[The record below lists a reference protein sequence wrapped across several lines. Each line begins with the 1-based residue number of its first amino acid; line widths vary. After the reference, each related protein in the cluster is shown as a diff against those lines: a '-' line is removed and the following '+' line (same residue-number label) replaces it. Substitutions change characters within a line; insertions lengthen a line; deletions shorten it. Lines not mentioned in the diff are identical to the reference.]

1 MHRRM
6 RRWRGGLA
14 AALFLVSV
22 SLLTAEPLLLA
33 ATVLPLGYVAYG
45 ALSRVPAGTD
55 LRATR
60 SVSDAQPTPG
70 EPVAVELTV
79 TNTGNGSLTDVRVI
93 DGVPAELA
101 VVEGSPRLCTSLRP
115 DESATLSYAVM
126 AKRGTYTF
134 DAAAVRVRT
143 LSASDA
149 VTVDLPAAG
158 DGSLTCS
165 NTVSEVPMAD
175 ATLPRAGTL
184 PTDTGGSGLEF
195 HSTRSYQPGDP
206 VNRIDWRRYAKTD
219 ELTTVDYREEQAV
232 RTVLVVDAR
241 PPARVTPEPG
251 FPTGAELSA
260 YAAERLFD
268 ALSRTSVVA
277 SVCAVGLAESDV
289 PGGLGPDGL
298 AWVDPAGGHA
308 AAHARQVFDSVGR
321 AAARQSAD
329 HATSGP
335 STADD
340 ADVAGAESTPQSR
353 DGDARMTTADGG
365 TTDDPALLAVLARLP
380 PTAQVV
386 VFSPVAD
393 EWAVSLV
400 SSLAVRDYPTTL
412 VSPALARGGSLGAA
426 VAGVERTARLQRA
439 ELSGATVIDW
449 DLDSPIDVALRAS
462 LADLFSV

>member
-1 MHRRM
+1 MHRRV
-6 RRWRGGLA
+6 RRWSGGLA

-33 ATVLPLGYVAYG
+33 ATVIPLIYVAYG
-45 ALSRVPAGTD
+45 ALSRVPSGTD
-55 LRATR
+55 LQAAR

-70 EPVAVELTV
+70 EPVEVELTL
-79 TNTGNGSLTDVRVI
+79 TNTGSSSLTDVRVI
-93 DGVPAELA
+93 DGVPEELA
-101 VVEGSPRLCTSLRP
+101 VVEGSPRCCTSLRP
-115 DESATLSYAVM
+115 NESATLSYAVM

-143 LSASDA
+143 LSASDE
-149 VTVDLPAAG
+149 VTVDLPVAG
-158 DGSLTCS
+158 DGTLTCS

-219 ELTTVDYREEQAV
+219 ELTTIDYREEQAV

-277 SVCAVGLAESDV
+277 SVCAVGLAAEDV

-298 AWVDPAGGHA
+298 AWVDASGGHA

-321 AAARQSAD
+321 AAARQSA
-329 HATSGP
+329 
-335 STADD
+335 AD
-340 ADVAGAESTPQSR
+340 AAGAAEVSADESPQQPR
-353 DGDARMTTADGG
+353 GGAAKVTTADGG
-365 TTDDPALLAVLARLP
+365 TIEDPALLAVLARLP

-386 VFSPVAD
+386 VFSPAAD
-393 EWAVSLV
+393 DWPVSLV

-412 VSPALARGGSLGAA
+412 VSPSLTRGDSLGAA
-426 VAGVERTARLQRA
+426 VAGIERTARIQRA

>member
-1 MHRRM
+1 MHRRV
-6 RRWRGGLA
+6 RRWSGGLA

-33 ATVLPLGYVAYG
+33 ATAIPLIYVAYG

-55 LRATR
+55 LQAAR

-70 EPVAVELTV
+70 EPVAVELTL
-79 TNTGNGSLTDVRVI
+79 TNTGSSSLTDLRVI
-93 DGVPAELA
+93 DGVPEELA

-115 DESATLSYAVM
+115 NESVTLSYAVM

-143 LSASDA
+143 LSASDE
-149 VTVDLPAAG
+149 VTVDLPVAG
-158 DGSLTCS
+158 DGTLTCS

-219 ELTTVDYREEQAV
+219 ELTTIDYREEQAV

-241 PPARVTPEPG
+241 PSARVTPEPG

-277 SVCAVGLAESDV
+277 SVCAVGLAEEDV

-298 AWVDPAGGHA
+298 AWVDASGGHA
-308 AAHARQVFDSVGR
+308 AAHARQIFDSVGR
-321 AAARQSAD
+321 AAARQSDTDA
-329 HATSGP
+329 
-335 STADD
+335 ADD
-340 ADVAGAESTPQSR
+340 ADVSEDDQPEQLRGGATR
-353 DGDARMTTADGG
+353 VTTADGG
-365 TTDDPALLAVLARLP
+365 TIEDPALLAVLARLP

-386 VFSPVAD
+386 VFSPAAD
-393 EWAVSLV
+393 DWPVSLV

-412 VSPALARGGSLGAA
+412 VSPSLARGDSLGAA
-426 VAGVERTARLQRA
+426 VAGTERTARLQRA

>member
-1 MHRRM
+1 MTTHRRV

-14 AALFLVSV
+14 ATLFLVSV
-22 SLLTAEPLLLA
+22 ALLTAEPLLLA
-33 ATVLPLGYVAYG
+33 ATAVPLAYVAYG
-45 ALSRVPAGTD
+45 ALSRVPPGID
-55 LRATR
+55 VRATR
-60 SVSDAQPTPG
+60 AVSDAQPTPG
-70 EPVAVELTV
+70 EPVQIELTV
-79 TNTGNGSLTDVRVI
+79 TNEGDRSLTDLRVV
-93 DGVPAELA
+93 DGVPEELA
-101 VVEGSPRLCTSLRP
+101 VVEGSPRCCTSLRP
-115 DESATLSYAVM
+115 GERATLSYAVM

-134 DAAAVRVRT
+134 EPTAVRVRT
-143 LSASDA
+143 LSASGE
-149 VTVDLPAAG
+149 VTADLPAAG

-165 NTVSEVPMAD
+165 NTVSEVPLAD

-184 PTDTGGSGLEF
+184 PTDAGGSGLEF
-195 HSTRSYQPGDP
+195 HSTRTYQHGDP

-241 PPARVTPEPG
+241 PPSRVTPEPG

-277 SVCAVGLAESDV
+277 SVCAVGLADADV
-289 PGGLGPDGL
+289 PGGVGPDGL
-298 AWVDPAGGHA
+298 AWVDASGGHA

-321 AAARQSAD
+321 AVARGS
-329 HATSGP
+329 
-335 STADD
+335 D
-340 ADVAGAESTPQSR
+340 ADGEAEAP
-353 DGDARMTTADGG
+353 DVDAPSETSEESVPATATADGG
-365 TTDDPALLAVLARLP
+365 TVDDPDLLAVLARLP

-386 VFSPVAD
+386 VFSPAAD
-393 EWAVSLV
+393 DWAVSLA

-412 VSPALARGGSLGAA
+412 VSPALARGDSLGAA

-439 ELSGATVIDW
+439 ELTGATVIDW

-462 LADLFSV
+462 LADLFSA

>member
-1 MHRRM
+1 MHRRV
-6 RRWRGGLA
+6 RRWSGGLA

-33 ATVLPLGYVAYG
+33 ATAIPLVYVAYG

-55 LRATR
+55 LQAAR

-79 TNTGNGSLTDVRVI
+79 TNTGSGSLTDVRVI
-93 DGVPAELA
+93 DGVPEELA

-143 LSASDA
+143 LSAGDA

-219 ELTTVDYREEQAV
+219 ELTTIDYREEQAV

-241 PPARVTPEPG
+241 SPARVTPDPG

-298 AWVDPAGGHA
+298 AWVDASGGHA

-321 AAARQSAD
+321 AAARQSEAD
-329 HATSGP
+329 AAG
-335 STADD
+335 D
-340 ADVAGAESTPQSR
+340 ADAAGPEPPQQPR
-353 DGDARMTTADGG
+353 GGDARVTTADGG
-365 TTDDPALLAVLARLP
+365 TTEDPAMLAVLARLP

-386 VFSPVAD
+386 VFSPAAD
-393 EWAVSLV
+393 EWPVSLV

-412 VSPALARGGSLGAA
+412 VSPSLARGDSLGAA

>member
-6 RRWRGGLA
+6 RRWSGGLA

-33 ATVLPLGYVAYG
+33 ATAIPLIYVAYG

-55 LRATR
+55 LQAAR

-70 EPVAVELTV
+70 EPVAVELTL
-79 TNTGNGSLTDVRVI
+79 TNTGSSSLTDLRVI
-93 DGVPAELA
+93 DGVPEELA

-115 DESATLSYAVM
+115 NESATLSYAVM
-126 AKRGTYTF
+126 AKRGSYTF

-143 LSASDA
+143 LSASDE
-149 VTVDLPAAG
+149 VTVDLPVAG
-158 DGSLTCS
+158 DGTLTCS

-219 ELTTVDYREEQAV
+219 ELTTIDYREEQAV

-277 SVCAVGLAESDV
+277 SVCAVGLAPEDV
-289 PGGLGPDGL
+289 PGGLDPDGL
-298 AWVDPAGGHA
+298 AWVDASGGHA
-308 AAHARQVFDSVGR
+308 AAHARQIFDSVGR
-321 AAARQSAD
+321 AAARQSD
-329 HATSGP
+329 TD
-335 STADD
+335 TA
-340 ADVAGAESTPQSR
+340 
-353 DGDARMTTADGG
+353 GDAAVGEDGSPQQPRDEATRVTTADGG
-365 TTDDPALLAVLARLP
+365 TIEDPDLLAVLARLP

-386 VFSPVAD
+386 VFSPAAD
-393 EWAVSLV
+393 DWAVSLV
-400 SSLAVRDYPTTL
+400 SSLAVREYPTTL
-412 VSPALARGGSLGAA
+412 VSPSLARGDSLGAA
-426 VAGVERTARLQRA
+426 VAGTERAARLQRA

>member
-1 MHRRM
+1 MHRRV
-6 RRWRGGLA
+6 RRWSGGLA

-33 ATVLPLGYVAYG
+33 ATAIPLGYVAYG
-45 ALSRVPAGTD
+45 ALSRVPPGTD
-55 LRATR
+55 LQATR

-79 TNTGNGSLTDVRVI
+79 TNTGSDSLTDVRVI
-93 DGVPAELA
+93 DGVPEELA

-149 VTVDLPAAG
+149 VTVDLPVAG
-158 DGSLTCS
+158 DGTLTCS

-219 ELTTVDYREEQAV
+219 ELTTIDYREEQAV

-298 AWVDPAGGHA
+298 AWVDASGGHA

-321 AAARQSAD
+321 AAARQSEAD
-329 HATSGP
+329 A
-335 STADD
+335 A
-340 ADVAGAESTPQSR
+340 
-353 DGDARMTTADGG
+353 GDAGGESERQPHASDAQVTTADGG
-365 TTDDPALLAVLARLP
+365 TIEDPDLLAVLARLP

-386 VFSPVAD
+386 VFSPAAD
-393 EWAVSLV
+393 DWSVSLV

-412 VSPALARGGSLGAA
+412 VSPSLARGDSLGAA
-426 VAGVERTARLQRA
+426 VAGIERRARLQRA

>member
-1 MHRRM
+1 MHRRV
-6 RRWRGGLA
+6 RRWSGGLA

-33 ATVLPLGYVAYG
+33 ATAIPLIYVAYG

-55 LRATR
+55 LQAVR

-70 EPVAVELTV
+70 EPVAVELTL
-79 TNTGNGSLTDVRVI
+79 TNTGSNSLTDVRVI
-93 DGVPAELA
+93 DGVPEELA

-143 LSASDA
+143 LSASDE
-149 VTVDLPAAG
+149 VTVDLPVAG
-158 DGSLTCS
+158 DGTLTCS

-219 ELTTVDYREEQAV
+219 ELTTIDYREEQAV

-277 SVCAVGLAESDV
+277 SVCAVGLAEADV

-298 AWVDPAGGHA
+298 AWVDASGGHA
-308 AAHARQVFDSVGR
+308 AAHARQIFDSVGR
-321 AAARQSAD
+321 AAARQSD
-329 HATSGP
+329 TD
-335 STADD
+335 TA
-340 ADVAGAESTPQSR
+340 
-353 DGDARMTTADGG
+353 GDAAVAEDESPQQPRGEATGATTADGG
-365 TTDDPALLAVLARLP
+365 TIEDPDLLAVLARLP

-386 VFSPVAD
+386 VFSPAAD
-393 EWAVSLV
+393 DWAVSLV
-400 SSLAVRDYPTTL
+400 SSLAVREYPTTL
-412 VSPALARGGSLGAA
+412 VSPSLARGDSLGAA
-426 VAGVERTARLQRA
+426 VAGTERTARLQRA

>member
-1 MHRRM
+1 MHRRV
-6 RRWRGGLA
+6 RRWSGGLA

-33 ATVLPLGYVAYG
+33 ATAIPLIYVAYG
-45 ALSRVPAGTD
+45 ALSRMPTGTD
-55 LRATR
+55 LQAAR

-70 EPVAVELTV
+70 EPVEVEFTV
-79 TNTGNGSLTDVRVI
+79 TNTGSSSLTDVRVI
-93 DGVPAELA
+93 DGVPEELA

-115 DESATLSYAVM
+115 NESATLSYAVM

-143 LSASDA
+143 LSASDE
-149 VTVDLPAAG
+149 VTVDLPVAG

-195 HSTRSYQPGDP
+195 HSTRSYQSGDP

-219 ELTTVDYREEQAV
+219 ELTTIDYREEQAV

-277 SVCAVGLAESDV
+277 SVCAVGLAPEDV

-298 AWVDPAGGHA
+298 AWVDASGGHA
-308 AAHARQVFDSVGR
+308 AAHARQIFDSVGR
-321 AAARQSAD
+321 AAARQSD
-329 HATSGP
+329 T
-335 STADD
+335 D
-340 ADVAGAESTPQSR
+340 AAGDAGASEDESPQQPHR
-353 DGDARMTTADGG
+353 GDAQVTTADGG
-365 TTDDPALLAVLARLP
+365 TIEDPGLLAVLARLP

-386 VFSPVAD
+386 VFSPAAD
-393 EWAVSLV
+393 DWPVSLV

-412 VSPALARGGSLGAA
+412 VSPSLARGDSLGAA
-426 VAGVERTARLQRA
+426 VAGTERTARLQRA

>member
-6 RRWRGGLA
+6 RRWSGGLA

-33 ATVLPLGYVAYG
+33 ATAIPLIYVAYG

-55 LRATR
+55 LQAAR

-70 EPVAVELTV
+70 EPVAVELTL
-79 TNTGNGSLTDVRVI
+79 TNTGSSSLTDVRVI
-93 DGVPAELA
+93 DGVPEELA

-115 DESATLSYAVM
+115 NESVTLSYAVM

-143 LSASDA
+143 LSASDE
-149 VTVDLPAAG
+149 VTVDLPVAG
-158 DGSLTCS
+158 DGTLTCS

-219 ELTTVDYREEQAV
+219 ELTTIDYREEQAV

-277 SVCAVGLAESDV
+277 SVCAVGLAEGDV

-298 AWVDPAGGHA
+298 AWVDASGGHA
-308 AAHARQVFDSVGR
+308 DAHARQIFDSVGR
-321 AAARQSAD
+321 AAARQSDTDA
-329 HATSGP
+329 AG
-335 STADD
+335 D
-340 ADVAGAESTPQSR
+340 ADVSEDDQPEQP
-353 DGDARMTTADGG
+353 GDEAAKVTTADGG
-365 TTDDPALLAVLARLP
+365 TIEDPALLAVLARLP

-386 VFSPVAD
+386 VFSPAAD
-393 EWAVSLV
+393 DWPVSLV
-400 SSLAVRDYPTTL
+400 SSLAVREYPTTL
-412 VSPALARGGSLGAA
+412 VSPSLARGDSLGAA
-426 VAGVERTARLQRA
+426 VAGTERTARLQRA

>member
-1 MHRRM
+1 MHRRV
-6 RRWRGGLA
+6 RRWSGGLV

-22 SLLTAEPLLLA
+22 SLLAAEPLLLA
-33 ATVLPLGYVAYG
+33 ATAIPLTYVAYG

-55 LRATR
+55 LQAAR

-70 EPVAVELTV
+70 EPVEVELTL
-79 TNTGNGSLTDVRVI
+79 TNTGDSSLTDVRVI
-93 DGVPAELA
+93 DGVPEELA
-101 VVEGSPRLCTSLRP
+101 VIEGSPRRCTSLRP
-115 DESATLSYAVM
+115 NESATLTYAVM

-143 LSASDA
+143 LSASDE
-149 VTVDLPAAG
+149 VTVDLPVAG
-158 DGSLTCS
+158 DGTVTCS

-206 VNRIDWRRYAKTD
+206 VNRVDWRRYAKTD
-219 ELTTVDYREEQAV
+219 ELTTIDYREEQAV

-277 SVCAVGLAESDV
+277 SVCAAGLAPADV

-298 AWVDPAGGHA
+298 AWVDASGGHA

-321 AAARQSAD
+321 AAARQ
-329 HATSGP
+329 P
-335 STADD
+335 D
-340 ADVAGAESTPQSR
+340 ADVSADESPQQPR
-353 DGDARMTTADGG
+353 DRDAQVTTADGG
-365 TTDDPALLAVLARLP
+365 TVEDPDLLAVLARLP

-386 VFSPVAD
+386 VFSPAAD
-393 EWAVSLV
+393 DWPVSLV

-412 VSPALARGGSLGAA
+412 VSPSLARGDSLGAA
-426 VAGVERTARLQRA
+426 VAGTERSARLQRA

>member
-1 MHRRM
+1 MDRRV
-6 RRWRGGLA
+6 RRWSGGLA

-33 ATVLPLGYVAYG
+33 ATAIPLIYVAYG
-45 ALSRVPAGTD
+45 ALSRVSAGTD
-55 LRATR
+55 LQATR

-70 EPVAVELTV
+70 EPVAVELTL
-79 TNTGNGSLTDVRVI
+79 TNTGSNSLTDVRVI
-93 DGVPAELA
+93 DGVPEELA

-143 LSASDA
+143 LSASDE
-149 VTVDLPAAG
+149 VTVDLPVAG
-158 DGSLTCS
+158 DGTLTCS

-219 ELTTVDYREEQAV
+219 ELTTIDYREEQAV

-241 PPARVTPEPG
+241 PPARVTPVPG

-277 SVCAVGLAESDV
+277 SVCAVGLAPEDV
-289 PGGLGPDGL
+289 PGGLDPDGL
-298 AWVDPAGGHA
+298 AWVDASGGHA
-308 AAHARQVFDSVGR
+308 AAHARQIFDSVGR
-321 AAARQSAD
+321 AAARQSD
-329 HATSGP
+329 T
-335 STADD
+335 D
-340 ADVAGAESTPQSR
+340 AP
-353 DGDARMTTADGG
+353 GDAAVAEDESPQQPRGEATRVTTADGG
-365 TTDDPALLAVLARLP
+365 TIEDPDLLAVLARLP

-386 VFSPVAD
+386 VFSPAAD
-393 EWAVSLV
+393 DWAVSLV
-400 SSLAVRDYPTTL
+400 SSLAVREYPTTL
-412 VSPALARGGSLGAA
+412 VSPSLARGDSLGAA
-426 VAGVERTARLQRA
+426 VAGTERTARLQRA

>member
-1 MHRRM
+1 MHRRV
-6 RRWRGGLA
+6 RRWSGGLA

-33 ATVLPLGYVAYG
+33 ATAIPLIYVAYG
-45 ALSRVPAGTD
+45 ALSRMPAGTD
-55 LRATR
+55 LQAAR

-70 EPVAVELTV
+70 EPVEVELTV
-79 TNTGNGSLTDVRVI
+79 TNTGSSSLTDVRVI
-93 DGVPAELA
+93 DGVPEELA

-115 DESATLSYAVM
+115 NESATLSYAVM

-134 DAAAVRVRT
+134 GAAAVRVRT
-143 LSASDA
+143 LSASDE
-149 VTVDLPAAG
+149 VTVDLPVAG
-158 DGSLTCS
+158 DGTLTCS

-184 PTDTGGSGLEF
+184 PTDSGGSGLEF

-219 ELTTVDYREEQAV
+219 ELTTIDYREEQAV

-277 SVCAVGLAESDV
+277 SVCAVGLAPEDV

-298 AWVDPAGGHA
+298 AWVDASGGHA
-308 AAHARQVFDSVGR
+308 AAHARQIFDSVGR
-321 AAARQSAD
+321 AAARQSDTDA
-329 HATSGP
+329 
-335 STADD
+335 
-340 ADVAGAESTPQSR
+340 ADVADVSEDESSEQSQG
-353 DGDARMTTADGG
+353 GDVKVTTADGG
-365 TTDDPALLAVLARLP
+365 TIEDSDLLAVLARLP

-386 VFSPVAD
+386 VFSPAAD
-393 EWAVSLV
+393 DWPVSLV

-412 VSPALARGGSLGAA
+412 VSPSLARGDSLGAA
-426 VAGVERTARLQRA
+426 VAGTERTARLQRA

>member
-1 MHRRM
+1 MHRRV
-6 RRWRGGLA
+6 RRWSGGLA

-33 ATVLPLGYVAYG
+33 ATAIPLIYVAYG

-55 LRATR
+55 LQAVR

-70 EPVAVELTV
+70 EPVAVELTL
-79 TNTGNGSLTDVRVI
+79 TNTGSNSLTDVRVI
-93 DGVPAELA
+93 DGVPEELA

-143 LSASDA
+143 LSASDE
-149 VTVDLPAAG
+149 VTVDLPVAG
-158 DGSLTCS
+158 DGTLTCS

-219 ELTTVDYREEQAV
+219 ELTTIDYREEQAV

-277 SVCAVGLAESDV
+277 SVCAVGLAEADV

-298 AWVDPAGGHA
+298 AWVDASGGHA
-308 AAHARQVFDSVGR
+308 AAHARQIFDSVGR
-321 AAARQSAD
+321 AAARQSD
-329 HATSGP
+329 TD
-335 STADD
+335 TA
-340 ADVAGAESTPQSR
+340 
-353 DGDARMTTADGG
+353 GDAAVAEDESPQQPRGEATGATTADGG
-365 TTDDPALLAVLARLP
+365 TIEDPDLLAVLARLP

-386 VFSPVAD
+386 VFSPAAD
-393 EWAVSLV
+393 DWPVSLV

-412 VSPALARGGSLGAA
+412 VSPSLTRGDSLGAA
-426 VAGVERTARLQRA
+426 VAGTERSVRLQRA

>member
-1 MHRRM
+1 MHRRV
-6 RRWRGGLA
+6 RRWSGGLA

-33 ATVLPLGYVAYG
+33 ATAMPLIYVAYG
-45 ALSRVPAGTD
+45 ALSRLPAGTD
-55 LRATR
+55 LQAAR

-70 EPVAVELTV
+70 EPVAVELTL
-79 TNTGNGSLTDVRVI
+79 TNTGSSSLTDVRVI
-93 DGVPAELA
+93 DGVPEELA

-143 LSASDA
+143 LSASDE
-149 VTVDLPAAG
+149 VTVDLPVAG

-219 ELTTVDYREEQAV
+219 ELTTIDYREEQAV

-277 SVCAVGLAESDV
+277 SVCAVGLAEADV

-298 AWVDPAGGHA
+298 AWVDASGGHA

-321 AAARQSAD
+321 AAARQSD
-329 HATSGP
+329 TD
-335 STADD
+335 TADD
-340 ADVAGAESTPQSR
+340 ADASEDESPQQPR
-353 DGDARMTTADGG
+353 GEAARVTTADGG
-365 TTDDPALLAVLARLP
+365 TIEDPDLLAVLARLP

-386 VFSPVAD
+386 VFSPAAD
-393 EWAVSLV
+393 DWPVSLV

-412 VSPALARGGSLGAA
+412 VSPSLARGDSLGAA
-426 VAGVERTARLQRA
+426 VAGTERTARLQRA

>member
-1 MHRRM
+1 MHRRV
-6 RRWRGGLA
+6 RRWSGGLA

-22 SLLTAEPLLLA
+22 SLLAAEPLLLA
-33 ATVLPLGYVAYG
+33 ATAIPLIYVAYG
-45 ALSRVPAGTD
+45 SLSRVPAGTD
-55 LRATR
+55 LQATR
-60 SVSDAQPTPG
+60 AVSDAQPTPG
-70 EPVAVELTV
+70 EPVEIELTV
-79 TNTGNGSLTDVRVI
+79 TNTGSSSLTDVRVI
-93 DGVPAELA
+93 DGVPEELA
-101 VVEGSPRLCTSLRP
+101 VVDGSPRLCTSLRP
-115 DESATLSYAVM
+115 DESVTLSYAVM

-143 LSASDA
+143 LSASDE
-149 VTVDLPAAG
+149 VTVDLPVAG

-195 HSTRSYQPGDP
+195 HSTRSYQSGDP

-219 ELTTVDYREEQAV
+219 ELTTIDYREEQAV

-277 SVCAVGLAESDV
+277 SVCAVGLAQEDV

-298 AWVDPAGGHA
+298 AWVDASGGHA
-308 AAHARQVFDSVGR
+308 AAHARQIFDSVGR
-321 AAARQSAD
+321 AAARQSD
-329 HATSGP
+329 DD
-335 STADD
+335 TADA
-340 ADVAGAESTPQSR
+340 ADVSEDGQPRQSQ
-353 DGDARMTTADGG
+353 GDDAAQVTTADGG
-365 TTDDPALLAVLARLP
+365 TIEDPDLLAVLARLP

-386 VFSPVAD
+386 VFSPAAD
-393 EWAVSLV
+393 DWSVSLV

-412 VSPALARGGSLGAA
+412 VSPSLARGDSLGAA
-426 VAGVERTARLQRA
+426 VAGTERTARLQRA

>member
-1 MHRRM
+1 M
-6 RRWRGGLA
+6 RRRWSGGLA

-33 ATVLPLGYVAYG
+33 ATAIPLIYVAYG
-45 ALSRVPAGTD
+45 ALSRVPEGTD
-55 LRATR
+55 MQAAR

-70 EPVAVELTV
+70 EPVAIDLTV
-79 TNTGNGSLTDVRVI
+79 TNTGSSSLTDVRVI

-115 DESATLSYAVM
+115 GESTTLSYAVM

-134 DAAAVRVRT
+134 EAAAVRVRT

-149 VTVDLPAAG
+149 ATVDLPVAG
-158 DGSLTCS
+158 DGTLTCS

-195 HSTRSYQPGDP
+195 HSTRSYQRRDP

-219 ELTTVDYREEQAV
+219 ELTTIDYREEQAV

-241 PPARVTPEPG
+241 PSACVTPEPG

-268 ALSRTSVVA
+268 ALSQTSVVA
-277 SVCAVGLAESDV
+277 SVCAIGLAEEDV
-289 PGGLGPDGL
+289 PGGIGPDGL
-298 AWVDPAGGHA
+298 AWVDASGGHA
-308 AAHARQVFDSVGR
+308 AARARQVFDSVGR
-321 AAARQSAD
+321 AATRQS
-329 HATSGP
+329 
-335 STADD
+335 D
-340 ADVAGAESTPQSR
+340 ADAADGA
-353 DGDARMTTADGG
+353 DASSSKPPPRTHGSNAPVTTADGG
-365 TTDDPALLAVLARLP
+365 TIEDPALLAVLARLP

-393 EWAVSLV
+393 DWPVSLV
-400 SSLAVRDYPTTL
+400 SSLSVRDYPATL
-412 VSPALARGGSLGAA
+412 VSPSLARGDSLGAA
-426 VAGVERTARLQRA
+426 VAGVERNARLQRS
-439 ELSGATVIDW
+439 ELAGATVIDW

>member
-1 MHRRM
+1 MDRRV
-6 RRWRGGLA
+6 RRWSGGLA

-33 ATVLPLGYVAYG
+33 ATAIPLIYVAYG
-45 ALSRVPAGTD
+45 ALSRLPAGTD
-55 LRATR
+55 LQAAR

-70 EPVAVELTV
+70 EPVSVELTL
-79 TNTGNGSLTDVRVI
+79 TNTGSSSLTDVRVI
-93 DGVPAELA
+93 DGVPEELA

-143 LSASDA
+143 LSASDE
-149 VTVDLPAAG
+149 VTVDLPVA
-158 DGSLTCS
+158 DDRTLTCS

-219 ELTTVDYREEQAV
+219 ELTTIDYREEQAV

-241 PPARVTPEPG
+241 PPACVTPEPG

-277 SVCAVGLAESDV
+277 SVCAVGLAPEDV

-298 AWVDPAGGHA
+298 AWVDASGGHA
-308 AAHARQVFDSVGR
+308 AAHARQIFDSVGR
-321 AAARQSAD
+321 AAARQSD
-329 HATSGP
+329 T
-335 STADD
+335 D
-340 ADVAGAESTPQSR
+340 AA
-353 DGDARMTTADGG
+353 GDAAVAEDESPQQPRGEATGVTTADGG
-365 TTDDPALLAVLARLP
+365 TIEDPDLLAVLARLP

-386 VFSPVAD
+386 VFSPAAD
-393 EWAVSLV
+393 DWAVSLV
-400 SSLAVRDYPTTL
+400 SSLAVREYPTTL
-412 VSPALARGGSLGAA
+412 VSPSLARGDSLGAA
-426 VAGVERTARLQRA
+426 VASTERTARLQRA

>member
-1 MHRRM
+1 MHRRV
-6 RRWRGGLA
+6 RRWSGGLA

-33 ATVLPLGYVAYG
+33 ATAIPLIYVAYG
-45 ALSRVPAGTD
+45 ALSRLPAGTD
-55 LRATR
+55 LQATR

-70 EPVAVELTV
+70 EPVTVELTLA
-79 TNTGNGSLTDVRVI
+79 NTGSSSLTDVRVI
-93 DGVPAELA
+93 DGVPEELA

-115 DESATLSYAVM
+115 DESVTLSYAVM

-143 LSASDA
+143 LSASDE
-149 VTVDLPAAG
+149 VTVDLTVAG
-158 DGSLTCS
+158 DGTLTCS

-219 ELTTVDYREEQAV
+219 ELTTIDYREEQAV

-251 FPTGAELSA
+251 YPTGAELSA

-277 SVCAVGLAESDV
+277 SVCAVGLAEEDV

-298 AWVDPAGGHA
+298 AWVDASGGHA
-308 AAHARQVFDSVGR
+308 AAHARQIFDSVGR
-321 AAARQSAD
+321 AAARQSDAE
-329 HATSGP
+329 
-335 STADD
+335 TAGD
-340 ADVAGAESTPQSR
+340 ADVSEDGPPQQSR
-353 DGDARMTTADGG
+353 GEAARVTTADGG
-365 TTDDPALLAVLARLP
+365 TIEDPALLAVLARLP

-386 VFSPVAD
+386 VFSPAAD
-393 EWAVSLV
+393 DWPVSLV

-412 VSPALARGGSLGAA
+412 VSPSLARGDSLGAA
-426 VAGVERTARLQRA
+426 VASTERAARLQRA
-439 ELSGATVIDW
+439 ELSRATVIDW

>member
-1 MHRRM
+1 MHRRV
-6 RRWRGGLA
+6 RRWSGGLA

-33 ATVLPLGYVAYG
+33 ATAIPLIYVAYG
-45 ALSRVPAGTD
+45 ALSRMPAGTD
-55 LRATR
+55 LRAAR

-70 EPVAVELTV
+70 EPVEVELTV
-79 TNTGNGSLTDVRVI
+79 TNTGSSSLTDVRVI
-93 DGVPAELA
+93 DGVPEELA

-115 DESATLSYAVM
+115 NESATLSYAVM

-143 LSASDA
+143 LSASDE
-149 VTVDLPAAG
+149 VTVDLPVAG

-195 HSTRSYQPGDP
+195 HSTRSYQSGDP

-219 ELTTVDYREEQAV
+219 ELTTIDYREEQAV

-277 SVCAVGLAESDV
+277 SVCAVGLAPEDV

-298 AWVDPAGGHA
+298 AWVDASGGHA
-308 AAHARQVFDSVGR
+308 AAHARQIFDSVGR
-321 AAARQSAD
+321 AAARQSDTDA
-329 HATSGP
+329 
-335 STADD
+335 
-340 ADVAGAESTPQSR
+340 ADVADVSEDESSEQSQG
-353 DGDARMTTADGG
+353 GDVKVTTADGG
-365 TTDDPALLAVLARLP
+365 TIEDSDLLAVLARLP

-386 VFSPVAD
+386 VFSPAAD
-393 EWAVSLV
+393 DWPVSLV

-412 VSPALARGGSLGAA
+412 VSPSLARGDSLGAA
-426 VAGVERTARLQRA
+426 VAGTERTARLQRA

>member
-1 MHRRM
+1 MHRRV
-6 RRWRGGLA
+6 RRWSGGLA

-33 ATVLPLGYVAYG
+33 ATAIPLIYVAYG

-55 LRATR
+55 LQAAR

-70 EPVAVELTV
+70 EPVEIELTL
-79 TNTGNGSLTDVRVI
+79 TNTGSSSLTDVRVI
-93 DGVPAELA
+93 DGVPEELA
-101 VVEGSPRLCTSLRP
+101 VIEGSPRCCTSLRP
-115 DESATLSYAVM
+115 NESATLSYAVM

-143 LSASDA
+143 LSASDEA
-149 VTVDLPAAG
+149 TVDLPVAG
-158 DGSLTCS
+158 DGTLTCS

-195 HSTRSYQPGDP
+195 HSTRSYQPEDP

-219 ELTTVDYREEQAV
+219 ELTTIDYREEQAV

-277 SVCAVGLAESDV
+277 SVCAVGLAEADV
-289 PGGLGPDGL
+289 TGGLGPDGL
-298 AWVDPAGGHA
+298 AWVDASGGHA
-308 AAHARQVFDSVGR
+308 AARARQVFDSVGR
-321 AAARQSAD
+321 AAARQS
-329 HATSGP
+329 
-335 STADD
+335 D
-340 ADVAGAESTPQSR
+340 ADVSADAPPQQSR
-353 DGDARMTTADGG
+353 SEAVRVTTADGG
-365 TTDDPALLAVLARLP
+365 TIEDPDLLAVLARLP

-386 VFSPVAD
+386 VFSPAAD
-393 EWAVSLV
+393 DWPVSLV

-412 VSPALARGGSLGAA
+412 VSPSLARGESLGAA
-426 VAGVERTARLQRA
+426 VAGVERTARIQRA

>member
-1 MHRRM
+1 MHRRV
-6 RRWRGGLA
+6 RRWSGGLA

-33 ATVLPLGYVAYG
+33 ATAIPLSYVAYG
-45 ALSRVPAGTD
+45 ALSRVPSGTD
-55 LRATR
+55 LQAAR

-70 EPVAVELTV
+70 EPVAIELTI
-79 TNTGNGSLTDVRVI
+79 TNTGSSSLTDVRVI
-93 DGVPAELA
+93 DGVPEELA
-101 VVEGSPRLCTSLRP
+101 VVEGSPRCCTSLRP
-115 DESATLSYAVM
+115 NESATLSYAVM
-126 AKRGTYTF
+126 AKRGSYTF

-143 LSASDA
+143 LSASDE
-149 VTVDLPAAG
+149 VTVDLPVAG
-158 DGSLTCS
+158 DGTLTCS

-219 ELTTVDYREEQAV
+219 ELTTIDYREEQAV
-232 RTVLVVDAR
+232 KTVLVVDTR
-241 PPARVTPEPG
+241 PSARVTPEPG

-277 SVCAVGLAESDV
+277 SVCAVGLADADV

-298 AWVDPAGGHA
+298 AWVDASGGHA

-321 AAARQSAD
+321 AAARQSETDA
-329 HATSGP
+329 AG
-335 STADD
+335 D
-340 ADVAGAESTPQSR
+340 ADVSENGPPRQSQAD
-353 DGDARMTTADGG
+353 DGTQVTTADGG
-365 TTDDPALLAVLARLP
+365 TVEDPDLLAVLARLP

-386 VFSPVAD
+386 VFSPAAD
-393 EWAVSLV
+393 DWPVSLV

-412 VSPALARGGSLGAA
+412 VSPSLARGDSLGAA
-426 VAGVERTARLQRA
+426 IASTERTARLQRA
-439 ELSGATVIDW
+439 ELAGTTVIDW

>member
-1 MHRRM
+1 MHRRV
-6 RRWRGGLA
+6 RRWSGGLA

-33 ATVLPLGYVAYG
+33 ATAIPLIYVAYG
-45 ALSRVPAGTD
+45 ALLRLPAGTD
-55 LRATR
+55 LQAART
-60 SVSDAQPTPG
+60 VSDAQPTPG
-70 EPVAVELTV
+70 EPVAVELTL
-79 TNTGNGSLTDVRVI
+79 TNTGRSSLTDVRVI
-93 DGVPAELA
+93 DGVPEELA

-143 LSASDA
+143 LSASDE
-149 VTVDLPAAG
+149 VTVDLTVAG
-158 DGSLTCS
+158 DGTVTCS

-219 ELTTVDYREEQAV
+219 ELTTIDYREEQAV

-277 SVCAVGLAESDV
+277 SVCAVGLAPEDV

-298 AWVDPAGGHA
+298 AWVDASGGHA
-308 AAHARQVFDSVGR
+308 AAHARQIFDSVGR
-321 AAARQSAD
+321 AAARQSD
-329 HATSGP
+329 T
-335 STADD
+335 D
-340 ADVAGAESTPQSR
+340 AAGDAGASEDAPPHQSR
-353 DGDARMTTADGG
+353 SEAARVTTADGG
-365 TTDDPALLAVLARLP
+365 TIEDPALLAVLARLP

-386 VFSPVAD
+386 VFSPAAD
-393 EWAVSLV
+393 DWPVSLV

-412 VSPALARGGSLGAA
+412 VSPSLARGDSLGAA
-426 VAGVERTARLQRA
+426 VASTERVARLQRA

>member
-1 MHRRM
+1 MHRRV
-6 RRWRGGLA
+6 RRWSGGLA

-33 ATVLPLGYVAYG
+33 ATAIPLVYVAYG

-55 LRATR
+55 LQAAR

-79 TNTGNGSLTDVRVI
+79 TNTGSGSLTDVRVI
-93 DGVPAELA
+93 DGVPEELA

-143 LSASDA
+143 LSAGDA

-219 ELTTVDYREEQAV
+219 ELTTIDYREEQAV

-241 PPARVTPEPG
+241 SPARVTPDPG

-298 AWVDPAGGHA
+298 AWVDASGGHA

-321 AAARQSAD
+321 AAARQSEAD
-329 HATSGP
+329 AAG
-335 STADD
+335 D
-340 ADVAGAESTPQSR
+340 ADAAGPEPPQQPR
-353 DGDARMTTADGG
+353 GGDARVTTADGG
-365 TTDDPALLAVLARLP
+365 TTEDPALLAVLARLP

-386 VFSPVAD
+386 VFSPAAD
-393 EWAVSLV
+393 EWPVSLV

-412 VSPALARGGSLGAA
+412 VSPSLARGDSLGAA

>member
-6 RRWRGGLA
+6 RRWSGGLA

-33 ATVLPLGYVAYG
+33 ATAIPLSYVAYG

-55 LRATR
+55 LQAAR

-70 EPVAVELTV
+70 EPVEVELTL
-79 TNTGNGSLTDVRVI
+79 TNTGDSSLTDVRVI
-93 DGVPAELA
+93 DGVPEELA
-101 VVEGSPRLCTSLRP
+101 IIEGSPRCCTSLRP
-115 DESATLSYAVM
+115 NESATLSYAVM

-143 LSASDA
+143 LSASDE
-149 VTVDLPAAG
+149 VTVDLPVAG
-158 DGSLTCS
+158 DGTLTCS

-219 ELTTVDYREEQAV
+219 ELTTIDYREEQAV

-277 SVCAVGLAESDV
+277 SVCAVGLAPEDV

-298 AWVDPAGGHA
+298 AWVDASGGHA

-321 AAARQSAD
+321 AAARQSA
-329 HATSGP
+329 
-335 STADD
+335 ADAAGD
-340 ADVAGAESTPQSR
+340 ADVSEDTPPEQPRGS
-353 DGDARMTTADGG
+353 DMQVTTADGG
-365 TTDDPALLAVLARLP
+365 TVEDPALLAVLARLP

-386 VFSPVAD
+386 VFSPAAD
-393 EWAVSLV
+393 DWPVSLV

-412 VSPALARGGSLGAA
+412 VSPSLARGDSLGAA
-426 VAGVERTARLQRA
+426 VAGTERTARIQRA
-439 ELSGATVIDW
+439 ELAGATVIDW

>member
-1 MHRRM
+1 MHRRV
-6 RRWRGGLA
+6 RRWSGGLA

-33 ATVLPLGYVAYG
+33 ATAIPLIYVAYG
-45 ALSRVPAGTD
+45 ALSRMPAGTD
-55 LRATR
+55 LRAAR

-70 EPVAVELTV
+70 EPVEVELTV
-79 TNTGNGSLTDVRVI
+79 TNTGSSSLTDVRVI
-93 DGVPAELA
+93 DGVPEELA

-115 DESATLSYAVM
+115 NESATLSYAVM

-134 DAAAVRVRT
+134 GAAAVRVRT
-143 LSASDA
+143 LSASDE

-184 PTDTGGSGLEF
+184 PTDSGGSGLEF

-219 ELTTVDYREEQAV
+219 ELTTIDYREEQAV

-277 SVCAVGLAESDV
+277 SVCAVGLAPEDV

-298 AWVDPAGGHA
+298 AWVDASGGHA
-308 AAHARQVFDSVGR
+308 AAHARQIFDSVGR
-321 AAARQSAD
+321 AAARQSD
-329 HATSGP
+329 T
-335 STADD
+335 D
-340 ADVAGAESTPQSR
+340 AAGDAGASEDESPQQPHR
-353 DGDARMTTADGG
+353 GDAQVTTADGG
-365 TTDDPALLAVLARLP
+365 TIEDPGLLAVLARLP

-386 VFSPVAD
+386 VFSPAAD
-393 EWAVSLV
+393 DWPVSLV

-412 VSPALARGGSLGAA
+412 VSPSLARGDSLGAA
-426 VAGVERTARLQRA
+426 VAGTERTARLQRA

>member
-1 MHRRM
+1 MHRRV
-6 RRWRGGLA
+6 RRWSGGLA

-33 ATVLPLGYVAYG
+33 ATAIPLIYVAYG
-45 ALSRVPAGTD
+45 ALSRVPPGTD
-55 LRATR
+55 LQAAR

-70 EPVAVELTV
+70 EPVEVELTL
-79 TNTGNGSLTDVRVI
+79 TNTGSSSLTDVRVI
-93 DGVPAELA
+93 DGVPEELA

-115 DESATLSYAVM
+115 NESATLSYAVM

-143 LSASDA
+143 LSASDE
-149 VTVDLPAAG
+149 VTVDLPVAG
-158 DGSLTCS
+158 DGALTCS

-219 ELTTVDYREEQAV
+219 ELTTIDYREEQAV

-277 SVCAVGLAESDV
+277 SVCAVGLAAEDV

-298 AWVDPAGGHA
+298 AWVDASGGHA

-321 AAARQSAD
+321 AAARQSA
-329 HATSGP
+329 ATPAG
-335 STADD
+335 D
-340 ADVAGAESTPQSR
+340 ADVSGDGSSPQPQG
-353 DGDARMTTADGG
+353 GDTRVTTADGG
-365 TTDDPALLAVLARLP
+365 TIEDPDLLAVLARLP

-386 VFSPVAD
+386 VFSPAAD
-393 EWAVSLV
+393 DWPVSLV

-412 VSPALARGGSLGAA
+412 VSPSLTRGDSLGAA
-426 VAGVERTARLQRA
+426 VAGTERIARLQRA

>member
-1 MHRRM
+1 MHRRV
-6 RRWRGGLA
+6 RRWSGGLA

-33 ATVLPLGYVAYG
+33 ATAIPLIYVAYG
-45 ALSRVPAGTD
+45 ALSRMPAGTD
-55 LRATR
+55 LQATR

-70 EPVAVELTV
+70 EPVAVELTL
-79 TNTGNGSLTDVRVI
+79 TNTGSSSLTDVRVI
-93 DGVPAELA
+93 DGVPEELA

-115 DESATLSYAVM
+115 NESATLSYAVM

-143 LSASDA
+143 LSASDE
-149 VTVDLPAAG
+149 VTVDLPVAG
-158 DGSLTCS
+158 DGTLTCS

-219 ELTTVDYREEQAV
+219 ELTTIDYREEQAV

-277 SVCAVGLAESDV
+277 SVCAVGLASEDV

-298 AWVDPAGGHA
+298 AWVDASGGHA
-308 AAHARQVFDSVGR
+308 AAHARQIFDSVGR
-321 AAARQSAD
+321 AAARQSDAD
-329 HATSGP
+329 SAG
-335 STADD
+335 D
-340 ADVAGAESTPQSR
+340 ADVSEDDQPEQPGGEATRA
-353 DGDARMTTADGG
+353 TTADGG
-365 TTDDPALLAVLARLP
+365 TIEDPALLAVLARLP

-386 VFSPVAD
+386 VFSPAAD
-393 EWAVSLV
+393 DWPVSLV
-400 SSLAVRDYPTTL
+400 SSLSVREYPTTL
-412 VSPALARGGSLGAA
+412 VSPSLARGDSLGAA
-426 VAGVERTARLQRA
+426 VASTERTARLQRA

>member
-1 MHRRM
+1 MDRRV
-6 RRWRGGLA
+6 RRWSGGLA

-33 ATVLPLGYVAYG
+33 ATAIPLIYVAYG

-55 LRATR
+55 LQAAR

-70 EPVAVELTV
+70 EPVAVELTL
-79 TNTGNGSLTDVRVI
+79 TNTGSNSLTDMRVI
-93 DGVPAELA
+93 DGVPEELA

-143 LSASDA
+143 LSASDE
-149 VTVDLPAAG
+149 VTVDLPVAG
-158 DGSLTCS
+158 DGTLTCS

-219 ELTTVDYREEQAV
+219 ELTTIDYREEQAV

-277 SVCAVGLAESDV
+277 SVCAVGLAPEDV
-289 PGGLGPDGL
+289 PGGLDPDGL
-298 AWVDPAGGHA
+298 AWVDASGGHA
-308 AAHARQVFDSVGR
+308 AAHARQIFDSVGR
-321 AAARQSAD
+321 AAARQSDTDTASD
-329 HATSGP
+329 AAVGEDGSPQQPRDEATR
-335 STADD
+335 
-340 ADVAGAESTPQSR
+340 V
-353 DGDARMTTADGG
+353 TTADRG
-365 TTDDPALLAVLARLP
+365 TIEDPDLLAVLARLP

-386 VFSPVAD
+386 VFSPAAD
-393 EWAVSLV
+393 DWAVSLV
-400 SSLAVRDYPTTL
+400 SSLAVREYPTTL
-412 VSPALARGGSLGAA
+412 VSPSLARGDSLGAA
-426 VAGVERTARLQRA
+426 VAGTERTARLQRA

>member
-6 RRWRGGLA
+6 RRWSGGLA

-33 ATVLPLGYVAYG
+33 ATAIPLIYVAYG

-55 LRATR
+55 LQAAR

-70 EPVAVELTV
+70 EPVAVELTLM
-79 TNTGNGSLTDVRVI
+79 NTGSSSLTDVRVI
-93 DGVPAELA
+93 DGVPEELA

-115 DESATLSYAVM
+115 NESVTLSYAVM

-143 LSASDA
+143 LSASDE
-149 VTVDLPAAG
+149 VTVDLPVAG
-158 DGSLTCS
+158 DGTLTCS

-219 ELTTVDYREEQAV
+219 ELTTIDYREEQAV

-277 SVCAVGLAESDV
+277 SVCAVGLAEADV

-298 AWVDPAGGHA
+298 AWVDASGGHA
-308 AAHARQVFDSVGR
+308 DAHARQIFDSVGR
-321 AAARQSAD
+321 AAARQSDAD
-329 HATSGP
+329 
-335 STADD
+335 TADD
-340 ADVAGAESTPQSR
+340 DVSENDQPQPSQSGATR
-353 DGDARMTTADGG
+353 VTTADGG
-365 TTDDPALLAVLARLP
+365 TIEDPALLAVLARLP

-386 VFSPVAD
+386 VFSPAAD
-393 EWAVSLV
+393 DWPVSLV
-400 SSLAVRDYPTTL
+400 SSLAVREYPTTL
-412 VSPALARGGSLGAA
+412 VSPSLARGDSLGAA
-426 VAGVERTARLQRA
+426 VAGTERTARLQRA

>member
-1 MHRRM
+1 MHRRVQ
-6 RRWRGGLA
+6 RWSGGLA

-33 ATVLPLGYVAYG
+33 ATAIPLGYVAYG

-55 LRATR
+55 LQAAR

-70 EPVAVELTV
+70 EPVEVELTL
-79 TNTGNGSLTDVRVI
+79 TNTGSSSLTDVRVI
-93 DGVPAELA
+93 DGVPDELA
-101 VVEGSPRLCTSLRP
+101 VVDGSPRLCTSLRP
-115 DESATLSYAVM
+115 NESATLSYAVM
-126 AKRGTYTF
+126 AKRGSYTF

-149 VTVDLPAAG
+149 VTVDLPVAG
-158 DGSLTCS
+158 DGTLTCS

-219 ELTTVDYREEQAV
+219 ELTTIDYREEQAV

-241 PPARVTPEPG
+241 PPTRVTPEPG

-277 SVCAVGLAESDV
+277 SVCAVGLAPEDV

-298 AWVDPAGGHA
+298 AWVDASGGHA

-321 AAARQSAD
+321 AAARQSE
-329 HATSGP
+329 T
-335 STADD
+335 D
-340 ADVAGAESTPQSR
+340 AA
-353 DGDARMTTADGG
+353 GDATVSGDEPPGQPQVDNERVTTADGG
-365 TTDDPALLAVLARLP
+365 TVEDPALLTVLARLP

-386 VFSPVAD
+386 VFSPAAD
-393 EWAVSLV
+393 DWPVSLV

-412 VSPALARGGSLGAA
+412 VSPSLARGDSLGAA

>member
-1 MHRRM
+1 MHRRV
-6 RRWRGGLA
+6 RRWSGGLA

-33 ATVLPLGYVAYG
+33 ATAIPLIYVAYG
-45 ALSRVPAGTD
+45 SLSRVPAGTD
-55 LRATR
+55 LQAAR

-70 EPVAVELTV
+70 EPVEVELTV
-79 TNTGNGSLTDVRVI
+79 TNTGSSSLTDVRVI
-93 DGVPAELA
+93 DGVPEELA

-115 DESATLSYAVM
+115 NESATLSYAVM

-143 LSASDA
+143 LSASDE
-149 VTVDLPAAG
+149 VTVDLPVAG
-158 DGSLTCS
+158 DGTLTCS

-184 PTDTGGSGLEF
+184 PTDSGGSGLEF

-219 ELTTVDYREEQAV
+219 ELTTIDYREEQAV

-277 SVCAVGLAESDV
+277 SVCAVGLAPEDV

-298 AWVDPAGGHA
+298 AWVDASGGHA
-308 AAHARQVFDSVGR
+308 AAHARQIFDSVGR
-321 AAARQSAD
+321 AAARQSD
-329 HATSGP
+329 T
-335 STADD
+335 D
-340 ADVAGAESTPQSR
+340 AAGDAGASEDESPQQPHR
-353 DGDARMTTADGG
+353 GDAQVTTADGG
-365 TTDDPALLAVLARLP
+365 TIEDPGLLAVLARLP

-386 VFSPVAD
+386 VFSPAAD
-393 EWAVSLV
+393 DWPVSLV

-412 VSPALARGGSLGAA
+412 VSPSLARGDSLGAA
-426 VAGVERTARLQRA
+426 VAGTERTARLQRA

>member
-1 MHRRM
+1 MHRRL
-6 RRWRGGLA
+6 RRWSGGLA

-33 ATVLPLGYVAYG
+33 ATAIPLTYVAYG

-55 LRATR
+55 LQAAR

-79 TNTGNGSLTDVRVI
+79 TNTGSSSLTDVRVI
-93 DGVPAELA
+93 DGVPEELA
-101 VVEGSPRLCTSLRP
+101 VVDGSPRRCLSLRP

-143 LSASDA
+143 LSASDE
-149 VTVDLPAAG
+149 VTVDLPVAG
-158 DGSLTCS
+158 DGTLTCS

-219 ELTTVDYREEQAV
+219 ELTTIDYREEQAV

-277 SVCAVGLAESDV
+277 SVCAVGLADSDV
-289 PGGLGPDGL
+289 PGGIGPDGL
-298 AWVDPAGGHA
+298 AWVDASGGHA
-308 AAHARQVFDSVGR
+308 AAHARQLFDSVGR
-321 AAARQSAD
+321 AAARQS
-329 HATSGP
+329 
-335 STADD
+335 D
-340 ADVAGAESTPQSR
+340 ADAASVADVS
-353 DGDARMTTADGG
+353 GDASPEQPRGGAAKVTTADGG
-365 TTDDPALLAVLARLP
+365 TIEDPDLLAVLARLP

-386 VFSPVAD
+386 VFSPAAD
-393 EWAVSLV
+393 DWPVSLV

-412 VSPALARGGSLGAA
+412 VSPSLARGDSLGAA
-426 VAGVERTARLQRA
+426 VAGTERTARLQRA

>member
-1 MHRRM
+1 MHRRV
-6 RRWRGGLA
+6 RRWSGGLA

-33 ATVLPLGYVAYG
+33 ATAIPLIYVAYG

-55 LRATR
+55 LQAAR

-70 EPVAVELTV
+70 EPVEIELTL
-79 TNTGNGSLTDVRVI
+79 TNTGSGSLTDVRVI
-93 DGVPAELA
+93 DGVPEELA
-101 VVEGSPRLCTSLRP
+101 VVDGSPRLCTSLRP
-115 DESATLSYAVM
+115 NESATLSYAVM
-126 AKRGTYTF
+126 AKRGSYTF

-143 LSASDA
+143 LSASDE
-149 VTVDLPAAG
+149 VTVDLPVAG
-158 DGSLTCS
+158 DGTLTCS

-219 ELTTVDYREEQAV
+219 ELTTIDYREEQAV

-298 AWVDPAGGHA
+298 AWVDASGGHA

-321 AAARQSAD
+321 AAARQSEAD
-329 HATSGP
+329 AAG
-335 STADD
+335 D
-340 ADVAGAESTPQSR
+340 ADVSGTKSR
-353 DGDARMTTADGG
+353 QPPGDDTQVTTADGG
-365 TTDDPALLAVLARLP
+365 TVDDPDLLAVLARLP

-386 VFSPVAD
+386 VFSPAAD
-393 EWAVSLV
+393 DWPVSLV

-412 VSPALARGGSLGAA
+412 VSPSLARGDSLGAA